1 MLKTRVIP
9 VLLVKDGLLNKP
21 RQFRH
26 PRTVADPIAIARVF
40 EERQVDEL
48 ALLDIGCSAYDES
61 VNADVVRDIAEELSV
76 PFAVGGGVRDV
87 ATMQRLVAAGAEKV
101 VVNTAA
107 VEVDGLIEAGAR
119 LLGSQCI
126 VVSIDA
132 MRRSDGSYE
141 TMIRNG
147 TLATGLDPVDWA
159 REAQRRGAG
168 EILLTSILQ
177 DGTMQ
182 GYDVELVR
190 RVAGAVDI
198 PVIACGGAGK
208 LEDFVE
214 VAERGRASAVAA
226 GSVFHFR
233 SITPNMVKE
242 AMRKAGLPVR
252 LSYIPGT

>member
-48 ALLDIGCSAYDES
+48 VLLDIGCTAYEES
-61 VNADVVRDIAEELSV
+61 VNAEVVRDIADELSV

-87 ATMQRLVAAGAEKV
+87 ETMQRLVAAGAEKIV
-101 VVNTAA
+101 INTAA
-107 VEVDGLIEAGAR
+107 VEVPGLIEAGAR

-132 MRRSDGSYE
+132 LKGADGRYE
-141 TMIRNG
+141 VMIRG
-147 TLATGLDPVDWA
+147 GKQGTGLDPVAWA
-159 REAQRRGAG
+159 KEVQRRGAG
-168 EILLTSILQ
+168 EILITSILQ
-177 DGTMQ
+177 DGMMQ
-182 GYDVELVR
+182 GYDIELIR
-190 RVAGAVDI
+190 RVATAVEI

-208 LEDFVE
+208 LEDFVAA
-214 VAERGRASAVAA
+214 VQRGRASAVAA
-226 GSVFHFR
+226 GSIFHFR
-233 SITPNMVKE
+233 LVTPNMVKE
-242 AMRKAGLPVR
+242 ALRKAGIPVR
-252 LSYIPGT
+252 LSYVPGT